1 MVVADSSVQ
10 CPWHLTKQFSRYVTL
25 LAPDLDEEPPLLE
38 LCIADMKDP
47 RFDPKDYTE
56 HEIVLERKPQELRQR
71 VFELAFKTLLHAAPT
86 QVTGSAPA
94 IIRVCRL
101 TGR

>member
-1 MVVADSSVQ
+1 M
-10 CPWHLTKQFSRYVTL
+10 
-25 LAPDLDEEPPLLE
+25 LAPALDEEPPLLE
-38 LCIADMKDP
+38 LCITDMKDP

-56 HEIVLERKPQELRQR
+56 YEIVLVRKPQELRQR

-86 QVTGSAPA
+86 QVTGYAPT

>member
-1 MVVADSSVQ
+1 M
-10 CPWHLTKQFSRYVTL
+10 
-25 LAPDLDEEPPLLE
+25 LE
-38 LCIADMKDP
+38 LCITDMKDP

-56 HEIVLERKPQELRQR
+56 YEIVLVRKPQELRQR

-86 QVTGSAPA
+86 QVSGYEPA

>member
-1 MVVADSSVQ
+1 M
-10 CPWHLTKQFSRYVTL
+10 
-25 LAPDLDEEPPLLE
+25 E
-38 LCIADMKDP
+38 LYITDMKDP

-56 HEIVLERKPQELRQR
+56 YEIVLVRKPQELRQR

-86 QVTGSAPA
+86 QVTGYAPA

-101 TGR
+101 TSR